1 MIKKAVALVAILSIL
16 LGLTGCQTAEKPKI
30 TPTTKDSVCTIG
42 LSFDSFVI
50 ERWTRDR
57 DIFVSTANDLG
68 AEVNVQSAGGDV
80 TTQISQIKYFT
91 EIGVNAIVIVTA
103 DATALKGAIVEA
115 KSKGIPVIC
124 YDRLVRD
131 AGADLYISFD
141 NKKVGEYM
149 AEAICDK
156 VSPGG
161 SIVEVMGPETDYN
174 VPQVMEGFNGVC
186 QKNAMTILSSCN
198 CNNWKPEYAYE
209 FVNENFEEISGADA
223 IMCGND
229 ALAGET
235 VHALAERGYAG
246 NIYVT
251 GQDGDLEACQRI
263 IEGTQLVTV
272 YKPVEK
278 LARLAA
284 RCAVALA
291 SGQPLSNVTSDKS
304 IEGTYTLGEFNDGTY
319 TIPYIAIDPSPV
331 TLENIDEVIINSG
344 FHSREEVY
352 INQKAN

>member
-1 MIKKAVALVAILSIL
+1 
-16 LGLTGCQTAEKPKI
+16 
-30 TPTTKDSVCTIG
+30 
-42 LSFDSFVI
+42 
-50 ERWTRDR
+50 
-57 DIFVSTANDLG
+57 
-68 AEVNVQSAGGDV
+68 
-80 TTQISQIKYFT
+80 
-91 EIGVNAIVIVTA
+91 
-103 DATALKGAIVEA
+103 
-115 KSKGIPVIC
+115 
-124 YDRLVRD
+124 
-131 AGADLYISFD
+131 
-141 NKKVGEYM
+141 
-149 AEAICDK
+149 
-156 VSPGG
+156 
-161 SIVEVMGPETDYN
+161 
-174 VPQVMEGFNGVC
+174 
-186 QKNAMTILSSCN
+186 
-198 CNNWKPEYAYE
+198 
-209 FVNENFEEISGADA
+209 
-223 IMCGND
+223 MCGND

-304 IEGTYTLGEFNDGTY
+304 IEGAYTLGEFNDGTY